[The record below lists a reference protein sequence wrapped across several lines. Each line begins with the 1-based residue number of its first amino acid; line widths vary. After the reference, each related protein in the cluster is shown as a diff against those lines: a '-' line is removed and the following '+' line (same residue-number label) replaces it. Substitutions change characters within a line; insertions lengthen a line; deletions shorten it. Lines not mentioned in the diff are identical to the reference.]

1 MEIVREIEVPA
12 AADDVWS
19 ALTEEERLEEWF
31 ANDVELDLR
40 PGGRGV
46 FRWDNGEER
55 RATVEAVEPGERIVL
70 RFEDEGVVDLRLDAV
85 EGGTRVSVRET
96 APAWST
102 ALELNALA
110 LCATR

>member
-1 MEIVREIEVPA
+1 MEIVREIDVPA
-12 AADDVWS
+12 PAEDAWA
-19 ALTEEERLEEWF
+19 ALTEDARLEEWF
-31 ANDVELDLR
+31 ANEVELDPR
-40 PGGRGV
+40 PGGVGL

-55 RATVEAVEPGERIVL
+55 RAVVELVEPGERIVL
-70 RFEDEGVVDLRLDAV
+70 RFDDDGMVDLRIRPV

-96 APAWST
+96 APAWSI